1 MKFLTETIHK
11 CSRWAVLCILT
22 IFAAQSNAT
31 EELVIGEELI
41 EPGIQI
47 IFEGAVKDT
56 ITPADYHLE
65 ESKTHVHIEARVN
78 WADNDAIPAGTPA
91 GGFVAYL
98 IIVAQVVNAKTGA
111 IATVDL
117 LPHINLVDNLHYARN
132 MTLPGAI
139 TDKYDVIFNVMPPAE
154 YTLSYHKDWTSEYGN
169 KLFEK
174 KSFMYKGV
182 DFEAIARA
190 TR

>member
-1 MKFLTETIHK
+1 MKTLTATMNKFCRKIIL
-11 CSRWAVLCILT
+11 CSLALSV
-22 IFAAQSNAT
+22 AQSHAI
-31 EELVIGEELI
+31 ELVIGEELI

-47 IFEGAVKDT
+47 IFEGAVKDA

-78 WADNDAIPAGTPA
+78 WADNDSTPAGTPA
-91 GGFVAYL
+91 SGFVGYL
-98 IIVAQVVNAKTGA
+98 VITAEVINPKTGA

-117 LPHINLVDNLHYARN
+117 LPHINLIDNLHYARN
-132 MTLPGAI
+132 MALPGEI
-139 TDKYDVIFNVMPPAE
+139 TDKYDVIFNVMPPSE
-154 YTLSYHKDWTSEYGN
+154 YALSYHKDWVARYGD

-174 KSFMYKGV
+174 RSFMYKEV

>member
-1 MKFLTETIHK
+1 MENLIETMNKFGKQT
-11 CSRWAVLCILT
+11 ALCTLIL
-22 IFAAQSNAT
+22 FATQSGVA
-31 EELVIGEELI
+31 EELVIGEELV

-47 IFEGAVKDT
+47 IFEGAVKDA
-56 ITPADYHLE
+56 ITPPDYHLE

-78 WADNDAIPAGTPA
+78 WAEDDIPEGTPP
-91 GGFVAYL
+91 GGFVGYL
-98 IIVAQVVNAKTGA
+98 IITAQVINPKTGA
-111 IATVDL
+111 IANVDL

-132 MTLPGAI
+132 MALPGEI
-139 TDKYDVIFNVMPPAE
+139 TDKYDVVFNVMPPAE
-154 YTLSYHKDWTSEYGN
+154 YTLSYHRDWVDGYGD

-174 KSFMYKGV
+174 RSFMYKGV

>member
-1 MKFLTETIHK
+1 MKTLFIFCVSVLLTTQVVT
-11 CSRWAVLCILT
+11 A
-22 IFAAQSNAT
+22 

-41 EPGIQI
+41 EPGIQV

-56 ITPADYHLE
+56 IVPADYHLAE
-65 ESKTHVHIEARVN
+65 NKTHVHIEARVN
-78 WADNDAIPAGTPA
+78 WAEDSIPEGTPL
-91 GGFVAYL
+91 GGFVGYL
-98 IIVAQVVNAKTGA
+98 IITAQVINPKTGA

-117 LPHINLVDNLHYARN
+117 LPHINLIDSLHYARN
-132 MTLPGAI
+132 MALPGEI
-139 TDKYDVIFNVMPPAE
+139 TDKYDVIFNVMPPAT
-154 YTLSYHKDWTSEYGN
+154 YTLSYHKDWVEQYGN

-182 DFEAIARA
+182 DFETIARA